1 MRSTAL
7 IVTLAVLAGF
17 SSAAAMNSQDVL
29 ALLEAGCKDGAIIEA
44 IQSTGSTP
52 LFSARDIMFADDE
65 YGIDEELMYLCLLA
79 EPMSKDQVYALAKID
94 YDEDYFIKLLTTPG
108 ITFEPDYAEVAPL
121 DLDDDVRAALMMAKP
136 RGGNT
141 ETTEV
146 APKRAQ
152 LTINISGESYQT
164 SEPLVYFYILVD
176 GEVVREVVDDKVDVY
191 IGSASYNKFIYTS
204 YTESIETGAH
214 TIAVAVVPSDRGK
227 PSQGTINS
235 NIMFS
240 KRITLDDSYNQ
251 LNLMSRLIPGTQSYE
266 IYEQ

>member
-17 SSAAAMNSQDVL
+17 SPTLALNSQDVL
-29 ALLEAGCKDGAIIEA
+29 ALLEAGCKEGALIEA
-44 IQSTGSTP
+44 VQATGSTP
-52 LFSARDIMFADDE
+52 FFSARDIMFADDE

-79 EPMSKDQVYALAKID
+79 EPLSKDQVYALAKID
-94 YDEDYFIKLLTTPG
+94 YDEDYFIKLLTSPG

-136 RGGNT
+136 RGVVDPVDT
-141 ETTEV
+141 
-146 APKRAQ
+146 APERAQ
-152 LTINISGESYQT
+152 LTINISGEAYQT
-164 SEPLVYFYILVD
+164 SEPMVYFYILVD

-204 YTESIETGAH
+204 YTESVETGTH

-235 NIMFS
+235 SIMFS
-240 KRITLDDSYNQ
+240 KRITLDDNYNQ